1 MARLNIPRLLG
12 QQKFLEGTADARE
25 RRAAQHRSGRL
36 RTGVLLVRLLQFC
49 GLRHFLGKLKTDF
62 AVFQFQKRGEGAAS
76 F

>member
-49 GLRHFLGKLKTDF
+49 GLRDFLRKFKSDF
-62 AVFQFQKRGEGAAS
+62 AVFQLEIGGEGAAS